1 MTIHDRL
8 REARSRLYETAE
20 DAANALGMKYPTYVA
35 HENGSRGITRRSA
48 ERYAKFFGI
57 PLDYFLTG
65 RHNVAGEASVV
76 SFTGEAMP
84 VRGFVRASSWQESY
98 APESVKSLPISAD
111 ARYPGRRQFALQI
124 QGDSINRR
132 AQDGEYAI
140 CVEFDGEKVKDGDV
154 VVVERRRAGL
164 FEATIK
170 VVRINAR
177 GEPEL
182 WPDSTNPDHSKPIA
196 LIDGNAGDDDE
207 VVIVAHVV
215 GYYRLG

>member
-1 MTIHDRL
+1 MPTIHERL
-8 REARSRLYETAE
+8 RVARSKMFETAE
-20 DAANALGMKYPTYVA
+20 EAAAALGMKYPTYAA
-35 HENGSRGITRRSA
+35 HENGSRGITRKSA
-48 ERYAKFFGI
+48 ERYARFFGI

-65 RHNVAGEASVV
+65 RQSAAGASAVV
-76 SFTGEAMP
+76 HFAGEAMP
-84 VRGFVRASSWQESY
+84 VKGFVRASSWQESY
-98 APESVKSLPISAD
+98 TPESIKSLPISGD
-111 ARYPGRRQFALQI
+111 ARYPGRQQFALLI
-124 QGDSINRR
+124 HGDSINRR

-140 CVEFDGEKVKDGDV
+140 CVAFDGEPRDGDV

-182 WPDSTNPDHSKPIA
+182 WPDSTNPAHNKPLT
-196 LIDGNAGDDDE
+196 LIDGAAGDDDE
-207 VVIVAHVV
+207 VVIVAKVV